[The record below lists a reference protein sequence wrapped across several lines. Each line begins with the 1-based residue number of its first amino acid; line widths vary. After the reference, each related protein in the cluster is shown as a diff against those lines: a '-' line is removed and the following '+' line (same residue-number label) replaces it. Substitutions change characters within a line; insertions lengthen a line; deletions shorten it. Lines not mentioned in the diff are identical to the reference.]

1 MNNPHKNARTCVY
14 SREQIVVR
22 YDNGQSA
29 AEIARSF
36 GISVRTVFKWLQ
48 RFRNEGAAGLSAA
61 LPPVNKNEN
70 GRPIT
75 SVRAWILVVWPPR
88 DGPIA

>member
-36 GISVRTVFKWLQ
+36 GISVRTV
-48 RFRNEGAAGLSAA
+48 
-61 LPPVNKNEN
+61 V
-70 GRPIT
+70 T
-75 SVRAWILVVWPPR
+75 VRSDRAIFLASTFSRV
-88 DGPIA
+88 